1 MYTPFE
7 RDEAFGYRKD
17 SVENRLREGS
27 PVIGVSVEEGLYL
40 LTVCRGQ
47 RKVYE
52 IYDRQMF
59 SAIGMQ
65 GDIEDVRV
73 SVIQMAHQ
81 EGFERSPDDVTLQRL
96 IGFALSRRLKQ
107 AFGDILSSSP
117 FVIRALFTELGRTP
131 AQDSFYALNYDGE
144 FRTSTGVAAIAGTAL
159 AEDKML
165 ERYGEADV
173 TLSREQ
179 VLRRALSAWIAGAHE
194 AFRAGS
200 VSEEAREAEDIEEA
214 ERALLHDELK
224 TGHIEVGFL
233 ERNTQRESRFRLL
246 APADIAFLNPT

>member
-7 RDEAFGYRKD
+7 RDQAFGYRKD
-17 SVENRLREGS
+17 SVESRLREGS
-27 PVIGVSVEEGLYL
+27 PVVGVSTQEGIYL

-47 RKVYE
+47 RKIYE

-65 GDIEDVRV
+65 GDIEEVRV
-73 SVIQMAHQ
+73 STIQMAHQ

-107 AFGDILSSSP
+107 AFGDLWSSAP
-117 FVIRALFTELGRTP
+117 FVIRALFAELGRTP

-144 FRTSTGVAAIAGTAL
+144 FRASNGVAVVAGTAL

-165 ERYGEADV
+165 ERFGESSPA
-173 TLSREQ
+173 LSREEA
-179 VLRRALSAWIAGAHE
+179 LKRALSAWVAGAQE

-200 VSEEAREAEDIEEA
+200 RSEEVREAEESEEADRIF
-214 ERALLHDELK
+214 LYDELK

-246 APADIAFLNPT
+246 TPADIAFLRA